1 MCNNVDT
8 ALEDLSCATER
19 PVSHDESVYERPAGI
34 SGRERSA
41 VTHIF
46 NPGTAGLRSRVLR
59 ESMIASARQR
69 RPCRETRVARV
80 QANQPHPRAY
90 LRLQRVAGPR
100 GRRPYPPRGCL
111 FPGRLAPGPV
121 ALFHHCIA
129 VADAAGFDFDAHL
142 FSSGLRDFAFNEFQG
157 AIRVS
162 NLHDTHL

>member
-19 PVSHDESVYERPAGI
+19 LVSHDESVYERPAGI

-46 NPGTAGLRSRVLR
+46 NPGAAGLRSRVLR
-59 ESMIASARQR
+59 ESLIASARQR

-100 GRRPYPPRGCL
+100 GRGPFTPRW
-111 FPGRLAPGPV
+111 R
-121 ALFHHCIA
+121 
-129 VADAAGFDFDAHL
+129 L
-142 FSSGLRDFAFNEFQG
+142 FSRQVA
-157 AIRVS
+157 
-162 NLHDTHL
+162 